1 MENQTKAKVKRI
13 NYIEINGH
21 LGSDPEL
28 IETKSGKKVARFS
41 MAQHYFRNSTKNTS
55 WYTVLAWEEMAVQMM
70 EMLQK
75 GTLVTIK
82 GKLLSRVYTDP
93 SGQVRQV
100 YEIVA
105 KEFLTEPASM
115 KQAG

>member
-1 MENQTKAKVKRI
+1 MENQAKAKVKRI

-21 LGSDPEL
+21 LGNDPEL
-28 IETKSGKKVARFS
+28 IETKNGKKVVRFS
-41 MAQHYFRNSTKNTS
+41 MAQHYFRNSAKNTS

-70 EMLQK
+70 EVLQK
-75 GTLVTIK
+75 GTLVNVK
-82 GKLLSRVYTDP
+82 GKLINRVYTDP
-93 SGQVRQV
+93 GGKTHQV

-105 KEFLTEPASM
+105 KEFFTEPASV

>member
-1 MENQTKAKVKRI
+1 MEKQAQPKVKRI

-28 IETKSGKKVARFS
+28 IETKNGKKVVRFS

-55 WYTVLAWEEMAVQMM
+55 WYTVLGWEELATQMM
-70 EMLQK
+70 EALQK

-82 GKLLSRVYTDP
+82 GKLMSRIYTDDQ
-93 SGQVRQV
+93 GQTRQV
-100 YEIVA
+100 YEIIA
-105 KEFLTEPASM
+105 KEFSTETEPM

>member
-1 MENQTKAKVKRI
+1 MENQAKSKVKRI

-28 IETKSGKKVARFS
+28 IETKNGKKVVRFS

-55 WYTVLAWEEMAVQMM
+55 WYTVLAWEEMAQQML
-70 EMLQK
+70 EVLHK
-75 GTLVTIK
+75 GSLVTIK
-82 GKLLSRVYTDP
+82 GRLMSRVFKDS
-93 SGQVRQV
+93 SGQTRQA

-105 KEFLTEPASM
+105 KEFFIELEAV